1 MFFPFLLVSSI
12 AIGLVQLG
20 ALSVWVAV
28 LAMSL
33 KVVLLLAVIVAL
45 YFGLRSQWRRYR
57 ANRK

>member
-28 LAMSL
+28 LALSL
-33 KVVLLLAVIVAL
+33 KFVLLLALIAFL